1 MIVIYRAWQ
10 TFKKN
15 ILAEGG
21 VVLGPHQ
28 DSISSVRVRSDI
40 EVFLHETPVAGAQ
53 AESCL
58 NYRPPAH
65 LKWPSL

>member
-21 VVLGPHQ
+21 GVLGPHQ
-28 DSISSVRVRSDI
+28 DSTSSVRVRSNT

-58 NYRPPAH
+58 NYRLLAH